1 MVALLKPLEPLEP
14 LNKPLVSMI
23 LRHAQDYPWTLQD
36 IGLLGLR
43 LDDRRE
49 FRLHVWDPTYSC
61 VGDDPP
67 IHDHPYD
74 FTSTII
80 AGEMTNTRYEV
91 DLAGTEFTRFRYVP
105 SDENSRTADT
115 VRLSGTAT
123 TYKAGESYQQ
133 LAPELHDS
141 WQQPGTVSIIR
152 CHFPDVS
159 LLTVCRKSSDW
170 VSGQSRPATFE
181 EVKTITSKALAW
193 F

>member
-1 MVALLKPLEPLEP
+1 LVEPLH
-14 LNKPLVSMI
+14 KALVSMI
-23 LRHAQDYPWTLQD
+23 LQHAEDYPWTLQD

-49 FRLHVWDPTYSC
+49 FRLHVWDPTYST

-80 AGEMTNTRYEV
+80 AGEMINTRYEG
-91 DLAGTEFTRFRYVP
+91 DPAGTEFTRFRYVP

-123 TYKAGESYQQ
+123 TYKGGDSYQQ
-133 LAPELHDS
+133 LSPELHDS
-141 WQQPGTVSIIR
+141 CQQPGTVSIIR
-152 CHFPDVS
+152 CHFRDTPF
-159 LLTVCRKSSDW
+159 LTVCRKGSDW
-170 VSGQSRPATFE
+170 VWGQSRPATSE
-181 EVKTITSKALAW
+181 EVKRITSKALAW